1 VAANGAGA
9 ALVRAIREGLPPGV
23 ELDEREEALLAA
35 AAEQADA
42 LAALEKD
49 IKTRGYMVNGAK
61 GATVLNP
68 SVAEARQ
75 GRLALGR
82 LLGGLDLPSS
92 ESFTSLRASKAANT
106 RWRGRR
112 AA

>member
-1 VAANGAGA
+1 
-9 ALVRAIREGLPPGV
+9 V
-23 ELDEREEALLAA
+23 ELDGREEALLAA

>member
-49 IKTRGYMVNGAK
+49 IKTRGVQL
-61 GATVLNP
+61 TDEE
-68 SVAEARQ
+68 VAE
-75 GRLALGR
+75 LAEL
-82 LLGGLDLPSS
+82 
-92 ESFTSLRASKAANT
+92 ANVAKT
-106 RWRGRR
+106 RIGTPAEHYGPNYFPDRR
-112 AA
+112 AVEVYERVLRPAGEALL